1 MSCNVKIV
9 TLGCPKNIVDSRQI
23 EGFLLNEGFKVTGE
37 SSEAEIIIINTCGFI
52 EDAKR
57 ESIQTILDM
66 LEWKAHGKCRHV
78 IAAGCLVQKYAE
90 EITREIPEIDA
101 IIGTGD
107 LPQLID
113 IIKKLETQ
121 ARISSVGDP
130 NSFLYNPAWIRH
142 QGIVG
147 HYAYVKIAEGCDNT
161 CSYCVIPEMRG
172 AYRSRS
178 KEDISNE
185 AKSMAEQGIK
195 EIILIAQDT
204 TMYGYDLYKRFELP
218 QLLRDL
224 ANIPGIRW
232 IRLLYSYPSN
242 ITDELLYTIKNEPK
256 LCSYLD
262 IPLQHIS
269 DRILTRM
276 GRTINSQETKELL
289 DKIRKIIPDIVLRTT
304 FIVGF
309 PGESEKEF
317 DELLSFINE
326 YKFDRA
332 GFFSYSKEPGTKA
345 ARFDQQVSKKVKDMR
360 LKKALTLQS
369 AILSDKQAAKIGR
382 EMLIIVDGPSN
393 DYEGLWEG
401 RTNGDAPEIDGV
413 VYFQP
418 KQDVQPG
425 AFWNVRITHSQEFAL
440 MGELINESCQ

>member
-1 MSCNVKIV
+1 MSSNVKIV

-23 EGFLLNEGFKVTGE
+23 EGSLLNEGFNITDE

-57 ESIQTILDM
+57 ESIQAILDI
-66 LEWKAHGKCRHV
+66 LEWKTHGKCRHI

-113 IIKKLETQ
+113 IIKKLEKTQ
-121 ARISSVGDP
+121 TRINSVGDP
-130 NSFLYNPAWIRH
+130 NAFLYNAAWIRH
-142 QGIVG
+142 QGSIG
-147 HYAYVKIAEGCDNT
+147 HYAYVKIAEGCDNA

-172 AYRSRS
+172 SYRSRS
-178 KEDISNE
+178 REDITAE
-185 AKSMAEQGIK
+185 VKSLAEQGIK
-195 EIILIAQDT
+195 EIILVAQDT
-204 TMYGYDLYKRFELP
+204 TMYGYDLYKRLELP

-224 ANIPGIRW
+224 AKIAGIRW

-242 ITDELLYTIKNEPK
+242 ITDELLETIKNEPK
-256 LCSYLD
+256 VCSYLD

-276 GRTINSQETKELL
+276 GRPISCRETKELL
-289 DKIRKIIPDIVLRTT
+289 TKIRRIVPDIVLRTT

-309 PGESEKEF
+309 PSEKEEEF
-317 DELLSFINE
+317 NELLSFINE

-332 GFFSYSKEPGTKA
+332 GFFAYSKEPGTKA
-345 ARFDQQVSKKVKDMR
+345 ARFAQQVAKKEKEQR
-360 LKKALTLQS
+360 LKRALALQS
-369 AILSDKQAAKIGR
+369 TILADKQAAKIGR
-382 EMLIIVDGPSN
+382 EMLIIVDGPSK
-393 DYEGLWEG
+393 DYDSLWEG
-401 RTNGDAPEIDGV
+401 RTQGDAPEIDGV
-413 VYFQP
+413 VYFNPQ
-418 KQDVQPG
+418 QDIIPG
-425 AFWNVRITHSQEFAL
+425 SLWNVKITHSQEFAL
-440 MGELINESCQ
+440 MGELINESC